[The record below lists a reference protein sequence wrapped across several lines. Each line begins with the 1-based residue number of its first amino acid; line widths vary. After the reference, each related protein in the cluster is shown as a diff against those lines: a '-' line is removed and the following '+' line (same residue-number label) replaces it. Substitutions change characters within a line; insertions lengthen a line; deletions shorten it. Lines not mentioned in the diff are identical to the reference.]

1 VILCFFKIYLLRMV
15 FILYFSASLIM
26 AAPKAPSPP
35 VPPVSAENVQPAEA
49 EEGASIERRLRHK
62 KVIISAARTETQL
75 ADSVVQVEVISK
87 EDIRNRGARTV
98 SDVLNN
104 QTGFFIQRSGVSGD
118 NVQVQGLNST
128 YLLILRDGERINGR
142 LNGGNYDLS
151 RLRVENI
158 ERIEIVRGSASAV
171 YGADAIAGV
180 INIVTRQP
188 DKPRAETRIQGGNMG
203 AFDAAAAF
211 SFPLGKWGFKG
222 AGGYRT
228 QQPFRYDKTSVKTDG
243 RGIVDYSGEGGVEY
257 NFAPNWVA
265 AVQGDY
271 QQRRLWGTDAL
282 VSGGIFDRTNLTE
295 TGQAAFRIHT
305 RRNVDTY
312 DQNLTERDDT
322 KLRKELNQDYGKA
335 DFRLNGSYT
344 SFKDQYLY
352 DQRGDSALDK
362 YEPTRE
368 NTYVIHGQA
377 AIPVGIGR
385 LTTGAEGF
393 FENLTT
399 VRIIPDFVKRNRA
412 SGYTQLETRFFD
424 SLVITPGIRYDH
436 DSQFGDYVSPRIGAK
451 WGNEDFIV
459 RASAGM
465 GYRAPSFRELYLYFE
480 NPSVGYTAVGN
491 PNLKAE
497 STKSVNLGAEAYV
510 TKKLSID
517 VNAYFNDISNFI
529 ATKTLSL
536 NPLAFQYDNIARAY
550 TTGIDHRITYYLF
563 KYLRASVGYSLTFA
577 ENVERGLPLQGVA
590 RHRGNFGLLFRYKG
604 LMLRGL
610 LSVIDQMPYY
620 GNADLATQVDYY
632 TKPYWTADVNAEYMI
647 AGGFSVYAGGEN
659 LNSAGDVTYLPM
671 APIRVYGGARYIFGD

>member
-1 VILCFFKIYLLRMV
+1 MRISIIIIINV
-15 FILYFSASLIM
+15 SAIA
-26 AAPKAPSPP
+26 AAP
-35 VPPVSAENVQPAEA
+35 AEP
-49 EEGASIERRLRHK
+49 EEDASGIERRLRHK

-104 QTGFFIQRSGVSGD
+104 QTGFFIQRSGISGD
-118 NVQVQGLNST
+118 NVQIQGLNST

-188 DKPRAETRIQGGNMG
+188 DKPRAEARIQGGNMG
-203 AFDAAAAF
+203 ALDAAAAF
-211 SFPLGKWGFKG
+211 SFPLGKFGFKG

-228 QQPFRYDKTSVKTDG
+228 QQPFRYDKNSVKTDG

-282 VSGGIFDRTNLTE
+282 ISGGIFDRTNLTE

-305 RRNVDTY
+305 RRNTDTY
-312 DQNLTERDDT
+312 NQNLTERDDS
-322 KLRKELNQDYGKA
+322 KLRKELDQDYGKA

-344 SFKDQYLY
+344 LFKDQYLY
-352 DQRGDSALDK
+352 DQRNDTALDK

-399 VRIIPDFVKRNRA
+399 VRIVPDFVKRHRA
-412 SGYTQLETRFFD
+412 SGYTQLESRFFD
-424 SLVITPGIRYDH
+424 GLVITPGVRYDH

-451 WGNEDFIV
+451 WGNEDFII

-491 PNLKAE
+491 PLLNAE
-497 STKSVNLGAEAYV
+497 STKSVNFGAEAYV
-510 TKKLSID
+510 TKKLSLD
-517 VNAYFNDISNFI
+517 VNAYFNDISNYI
-529 ATKTLSL
+529 ATKTVTL
-536 NPLAFQYDNIARAY
+536 NPLAFQYDNIARAN
-550 TTGIDHRITYYLF
+550 TTGLDNRITYYVH
-563 KYLRASVGYSLTFA
+563 KYLRASLGYSLTFA
-577 ENVERGLPLQGVA
+577 ENVGRGLPLQGVA
-590 RHRGNFGLLFRYKG
+590 RHRGNVGFLFRYRG

-610 LSVIDQMPYY
+610 LSVVDRMPYY
-620 GNADLATQVDYY
+620 VNTDLATQVDYY
-632 TKPYWTADVNAEYMI
+632 TAPYWTADVNAEYLV
-647 AGGFSVYAGGEN
+647 AGGFSIYAGGEN
-659 LNSAGDVTYLPM
+659 LNSAGDINYLPM
-671 APIRVYGGARYIFGD
+671 APVRIYGGVRYIFGD